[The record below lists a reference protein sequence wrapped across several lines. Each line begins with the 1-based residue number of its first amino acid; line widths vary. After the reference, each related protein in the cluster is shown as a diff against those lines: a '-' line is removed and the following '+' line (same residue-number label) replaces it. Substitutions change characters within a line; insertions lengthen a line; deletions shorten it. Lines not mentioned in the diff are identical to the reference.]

1 MKKPPVIHPFLAA
14 IFPVIFLYSHNLDQV
29 WIGETIVPM
38 LLCASLAFI
47 LWILLRL
54 FFNDSMKAGLIVTLL
69 IFLNFS
75 YARIY
80 GMTVGMALRGV
91 EIAGHRHLVPIAAI
105 IFAIVFY
112 LVWRTRRN
120 FQKLTAILNAAAVI
134 LVAIPVTMAIYGIA
148 SKDLGDVELRI
159 NTGERQKPLRCPD
172 IYYIILDGYAREDI
186 LKDLYQ
192 YDNSEFLDYLTQKGF
207 YIANRSRANYS
218 QTYLSLASYLNL
230 EYLDD
235 FADKLGLK
243 STSDIPLIG
252 MIKENEVVN
261 FLKKSGYL
269 IVAFSSGYSGT
280 EMRDADIY
288 FKPSLW
294 SLSEFQRVLVG
305 GTLVEVL
312 PERILARTSISYTLH
327 RKRILYVL
335 GNLSYVREKNRPVF
349 VFAHILA
356 PHPPFVFGEHGE
368 PIEPGRSFSLAD
380 GSDFMNRGG
389 DKDEYIMNY
398 KRQLTFI
405 NNHLKETIDDILSR
419 SPEPPIIILQAD
431 HGPGSMLD
439 WDEPTNT
446 NFDERM
452 SILNAFYLPF
462 DGHLEL
468 YEEITPVN
476 TFRVILDHYFG
487 TDLKLLDDKSYF
499 SSVYHPYEFI
509 DVTPEANIR

>member
-1 MKKPPVIHPFLAA
+1 MKRPPVVHPFLAA

-29 WIGETIVPM
+29 WIGETVVPI
-38 LLCASLAFI
+38 LFCASLAFV

-75 YARIY
+75 YGHIY
-80 GMTVGMALRGV
+80 GMTVGMELWGV
-91 EIAGHRHLVPIAAI
+91 EIARHRHLVPIVGI

-112 LVWRTRRN
+112 LVWRARRN

-134 LVAIPVTMAIYGIA
+134 LVAIPVAMAIYGIA
-148 SKDLGDVELRI
+148 SKNPGGVELRI
-159 NTGERQKPLRCPD
+159 DTGEPQKPLRCPD
-172 IYYIILDGYAREDI
+172 IYYIIVDGYARGDI

-192 YDNSEFLDYLTQKGF
+192 YDNGEFLDSLTQNGF
-207 YIANRSRANYS
+207 YIAEKSRANYA
-218 QTYLSLASYLNL
+218 QTHLSLASSLNFA
-230 EYLDD
+230 YLDD

-243 STSDIPLIG
+243 SVNDIPLIG
-252 MIKENEVVN
+252 MIKHSRVAD
-261 FLKKSGYL
+261 FLKRNGYL

-280 EMRDADIY
+280 EMRDADFY
-288 FKPSLW
+288 YKPSLW
-294 SLSEFQRVLVG
+294 SLSEFQNVLVG

-312 PERILARTSISYTLH
+312 PERILARTSISYAMH
-327 RKRILYVL
+327 RKRILYIL
-335 GNLSYVREKNRPVF
+335 DNLSKVREMKPPVF

-368 PIEPGRSFSLAD
+368 PIEPGRSFSLDD
-380 GSDFMNRGG
+380 GSHFMKRG
-389 DKDEYIMNY
+389 DKDEYVINY

-405 NNHLKETIDDILSR
+405 NSCLKEAIDDILSR

-431 HGPGSMLD
+431 HGPGSMLH
-439 WDEPTNT
+439 WDDPMNT
-446 NFDERM
+446 DFDERM

-462 DGHLEL
+462 GGHRQL

-476 TFRVILDHYFG
+476 TFSVILNYYFG
-487 TDLKLLDDKSYF
+487 TDLELLNDKSYF
-499 SSVYHPYEFI
+499 SSVAYPYEFM
-509 DVTPEANIR
+509 DVTPETNIR

>member
-1 MKKPPVIHPFLAA
+1 MRKSPVIHPFLGA
-14 IFPVIFLYSHNLDQV
+14 IFPVIFLYSHNIDQV
-29 WIGETIVPM
+29 WIGETILPTLFCVSSA
-38 LLCASLAFI
+38 LI
-47 LWILLRL
+47 LWVLLRL
-54 FFNDSMKAGLIVTLL
+54 FFSDSMKAGLITTLL

-75 YARIY
+75 YGRFFS
-80 GMTVGMALRGV
+80 MTVGLELWGV
-91 EIAGHRHLVPIAAI
+91 EIARHRHLVPIVAM
-105 IFAIVFY
+105 IFAVVFY

-120 FQKLTAILNAAAVI
+120 FQKLTAIMNAAAVI
-134 LVAIPVTMAIYGIA
+134 LILIPVVIAVYGIA
-148 SKDLGDVELRI
+148 SEDTGKVGIRI
-159 NTGERQKPLRCPD
+159 DTTEPQKPLRCPD
-172 IYYIILDGYAREDI
+172 IYYIILDGYARADI

-192 YDNSEFLDYLTQKGF
+192 YDNSEFLDYLTQNGF

-218 QTYLSLASYLNL
+218 QTYLSLASSLNL

-243 STSDIPLIG
+243 STYDIPLIG
-252 MIKENEVVN
+252 MIRENEVVN

-280 EMRDADIY
+280 EMRGADIY
-288 FKPSLW
+288 YKPSLW
-294 SLSEFQRVLVG
+294 TLSEFQNILLS

-335 GNLSYVREKNRPVF
+335 DNLSYVRGKNRPVF

-405 NNHLKETIDDILSR
+405 NNHLKETIDGILSR

-452 SILNAFYLPF
+452 SILNTFYLPSN
-462 DGHLEL
+462 GHLAL
-468 YEEITPVN
+468 YQEITPVN
-476 TFRVILDHYFG
+476 TFRVILNYYFG
-487 TDLKLLDDKSYF
+487 TDLELLDDRSYF
-499 SSVYHPYEFI
+499 SSIHYPYEFMDI
-509 DVTPEANIR
+509 FPEEDIH

>member
-1 MKKPPVIHPFLAA
+1 MKKPPVIHPFLIA

-38 LLCASLAFI
+38 LLCASLTFI
-47 LWILLRL
+47 LWILLHL
-54 FFNDSMKAGLIVTLL
+54 FFNDLMKAGLIVTLL

-75 YARIY
+75 YGHIY
-80 GMTVGMALRGV
+80 GMTVGMELGGI
-91 EIAGHRHLVPIAAI
+91 EIAGHRNLVPMVGG
-105 IFAIVFY
+105 IFVVVFF
-112 LVWRTRRN
+112 LVWRIRRN
-120 FQKLTAILNAAAVI
+120 FQKLTTVMNAAAVI
-134 LVAIPVTMAIYGIA
+134 LVAIPVAMAVYGIA
-148 SKDLGDVELRI
+148 SKDPGGFESRVDRREP
-159 NTGERQKPLRCPD
+159 QKPLRCPD
-172 IYYIILDGYAREDI
+172 IYYIILDGYARADI

-192 YDNSEFLDYLTQKGF
+192 HDNSEFLAYLTQKGF
-207 YIANRSRANYS
+207 YVADRSRANYS
-218 QTYLSLASYLNL
+218 QTYLSLASSLNL

-243 STSDIPLIG
+243 STNDIPLIG

-261 FLKKSGYL
+261 FLRKSGYL

-280 EMRDADIY
+280 EMRNADVY
-288 FKPSLW
+288 YKPSLW
-294 SLSEFQRVLVG
+294 SLSEFQIGLVS

-312 PERILARTSISYTLH
+312 SERILARTSISYALH

-335 GNLSYVREKNRPVF
+335 GNLSNVRVKNRPVF

-356 PHPPFVFGEHGE
+356 PHPPFVFGENGE

-389 DKDEYIMNY
+389 DRDEYIMNY
-398 KRQLTFI
+398 KRQLTFL
-405 NNHLKETIDDILSR
+405 NNRLKETIDDILSR

-439 WDEPTNT
+439 WNDPMNT
-446 NFDERM
+446 DFEERM

-462 DGHLEL
+462 DGCREL

-476 TFRVILDHYFG
+476 TFRVVLDWYFG
-487 TDLKLLDDKSYF
+487 TDLGFLDDRSYF
-499 SSVYHPYEFI
+499 SSIYHPYEFI
-509 DVTPEANIR
+509 DTTPEANNR